1 MGDVA
6 IRNSASPLKRAGVSD
21 ARHLYAA
28 HVAGP
33 SSTTACAGA
42 PRDTRPPHHCRATVW
57 HTAAAA
63 RHMPYAPADACAR
76 ARAGRLG
83 MRQDGGGC
91 LESPLL
97 IAGHAHRRLQTCDGV
112 GSSFLAPIS

>member
-6 IRNSASPLKRAGVSD
+6 IRKSASPLKRAGVSD

-57 HTAAAA
+57 QTAAAA

-76 ARAGRLG
+76 TRRGGWGCGRV
-83 MRQDGGGC
+83 GGGC
-91 LESPLL
+91 LN
-97 IAGHAHRRLQTCDGV
+97 
-112 GSSFLAPIS
+112 